1 MSERRRAVFA
11 EKNIGGSTRP
21 KRPRDVIDT
30 VVDPATLRPTS
41 GTTGNGSPSPASPPR
56 ATRRPRDL
64 YIPTELVER
73 LKAERLHPTDMVLA
87 ALDIYGNDVERTHP
101 VRQASA
107 GPSQKMRVRLTDQQL
122 DRLKRL
128 AGVHHLSVS
137 AISVILL
144 RRYLDDHLTP

>member
-21 KRPRDVIDT
+21 RRPRDVIDSIPET
-30 VVDPATLRPTS
+30 HTPRPTS
-41 GTTGNGSPSPASPPR
+41 GTTGNGSPSPTR

-107 GPSQKMRVRLTDQQL
+107 GPSQKMRVRLTDQQF

-128 AGVHHLSVS
+128 ARVHHLSVS

-144 RRYLDDHLTP
+144 RRYLNDHLTP